1 MMHLSSIFFKEIQF
15 ILKEK
20 KNVLFLF
27 FLPIL
32 YAAFFGYVYGAESLK
47 YIPVVVLDQD
57 QSSASRSLVSAFAD
71 SERFD
76 IISVVETQAEYEEI
90 LDREDAL
97 VGLGIPADF
106 AKHIKTGIGSNVI
119 VTSNGKN
126 LMYPNSALSFAREII
141 TTYNGGLGKKLVE
154 AMGQFPGQ
162 AAYTV
167 APVSMRLRIF
177 NNPTNSYLPFMLP
190 GMVTNGVQIGI
201 MMAVFLAIVR
211 EYTNLDLWKKN
222 SLFVIL
228 FSKIA
233 AYWILSL
240 AGALLAIGLYVFVY
254 NIPFVGRFFDILILY
269 SSFIFAVVTIGM
281 FFSAMAPSVMV
292 PFHPIEFIYFMP
304 AFLYSGY
311 SWPEFSKNLFTQ
323 FYAYLLPM
331 NYIADPVR
339 DILLMGSSANIGRNS
354 LILCCFGIVA
364 FVVTGFVCKKRIKT
378 VLLEAEVKL

>member
-1 MMHLSSIFFKEIQF
+1 MIKLISIFFQEIRF
-15 ILKEK
+15 VVKEK
-20 KNVLFLF
+20 KNLLFLF

-76 IISVVETQAEYEEI
+76 IVAVVETQEEYEKI
-90 LDREDAL
+90 LDCEDAL
-97 VGLGIPADF
+97 VGIGIPSDF
-106 AKHIKTGIGSNVI
+106 AKHIKTGIGSSVI

-154 AMGQFPGQ
+154 AMGQFSGQ
-162 AAYTV
+162 AAYIV
-167 APVSMRLRIF
+167 SPVSMRLRIF

-222 SLFVIL
+222 SLLVIL
-228 FSKIA
+228 FGKIA

-240 AGALLAIGLYVFVY
+240 VGALLAIGLYVFVY
-254 NIPFVGRFFDILILY
+254 NIPFIGSFFDILILY

-281 FFSAMAPSVMV
+281 LFSAMAPSVMV

-311 SWPEFSKNLFTQ
+311 SWPEFSKNLFTKV
-323 FYAYLLPM
+323 YAYLLPM

-339 DILLMGSSANIGRNS
+339 DILLMGSSENIGRNS
-354 LILCCFGIVA
+354 LILCCFGLVA
-364 FVVTGFVCKKRIKT
+364 FVVTGLVCKKRIKT
-378 VLLEAEVKL
+378 VLLEAEVKI

>member
-1 MMHLSSIFFKEIQF
+1 MMHLSSIFFQEIKF

-76 IISVVETQAEYEEI
+76 IVSVVETQVEYEEI

-97 VGLGIPADF
+97 VGIGIPADF
-106 AKHIKTGIGSNVI
+106 AKHIKTGIGSSVM

-201 MMAVFLAIVR
+201 MMAVFLAVVR

-254 NIPFVGRFFDILILY
+254 NIPFVGNFFDILLLY

-339 DILLMGSSANIGRNS
+339 DILLMGSSENIGSNS
-354 LILCCFGIVA
+354 FILCCFGIAA

-378 VLLEAEVKL
+378 VLLEAEVKI

>member
-76 IISVVETQAEYEEI
+76 IMFVVETQAEYEEI

-254 NIPFVGRFFDILILY
+254 NIPFVGSFFNILLLY

-339 DILLMGSSANIGRNS
+339 DILLMGYSENIGSNS
-354 LILCCFGIVA
+354 LILCCFGIAA

-378 VLLEAEVKL
+378 VLLEAEVKI

>member
-1 MMHLSSIFFKEIQF
+1 MMHLSSIFFQEIKF

-76 IISVVETQAEYEEI
+76 IVSVVETQVEYEEI

-97 VGLGIPADF
+97 VGIGIPADF
-106 AKHIKTGIGSNVI
+106 AKHIKTGIGSSVM

-254 NIPFVGRFFDILILY
+254 NIPFVGNFFDILLLY

-339 DILLMGSSANIGRNS
+339 DILLMGSSENIGSNS
-354 LILCCFGIVA
+354 FILCCFGIAA

>member
-1 MMHLSSIFFKEIQF
+1 MMKLNSIFFQEIRF
-15 ILKEK
+15 IVKEK
-20 KNVLFLF
+20 KNLLFLF

-32 YAAFFGYVYGAESLK
+32 YAAFFGYIYGAESLK

-76 IISVVETQAEYEEI
+76 IVAVVETQEEYEKV
-90 LDREDAL
+90 LDCEDAL
-97 VGLGIPADF
+97 VGIGIPSDF
-106 AKHIKTGIGSNVI
+106 AKHIKTGIGSSVI

-154 AMGQFPGQ
+154 AMGQFSGQ
-162 AAYTV
+162 AAYIV
-167 APVSMRLRIF
+167 SPVSMRLRIF

-222 SLFVIL
+222 SLLVIL
-228 FSKIA
+228 FGKIA

-254 NIPFVGRFFDILILY
+254 NIPFIGSFFDILILY

-281 FFSAMAPSVMV
+281 LFSAMAPSVMV

-311 SWPEFSKNLFTQ
+311 SWPEFSKNLFTKV
-323 FYAYLLPM
+323 YAYLLPM

-339 DILLMGSSANIGRNS
+339 DILLMGSSENIGRNS
-354 LILCCFGIVA
+354 LILCCFGLVA
-364 FVVTGFVCKKRIKT
+364 FVVTGLVCKKRIKT
-378 VLLEAEVKL
+378 VLLEAEVKI

>member
-1 MMHLSSIFFKEIQF
+1 MMHLSSNFFREIQF

-57 QSSASRSLVSAFAD
+57 QSSASRSLISAFAD

-76 IISVVETQAEYEEI
+76 IVSVVETQAEYEEI

-97 VGLGIPADF
+97 VGIGIPADF
-106 AKHIKTGIGSNVI
+106 AKHIKTGIGSSVI

-201 MMAVFLAIVR
+201 MMAVFLAVVR

-254 NIPFVGRFFDILILY
+254 NIPFVGNFFDILLLY

-281 FFSAMAPSVMV
+281 FFS
-292 PFHPIEFIYFMP
+292 
-304 AFLYSGY
+304 
-311 SWPEFSKNLFTQ
+311 
-323 FYAYLLPM
+323 
-331 NYIADPVR
+331 
-339 DILLMGSSANIGRNS
+339 
-354 LILCCFGIVA
+354 
-364 FVVTGFVCKKRIKT
+364 
-378 VLLEAEVKL
+378 

>member
-1 MMHLSSIFFKEIQF
+1 MMKLNSIFFQEIRF
-15 ILKEK
+15 IVKEK
-20 KNVLFLF
+20 KNLLFLF

-76 IISVVETQAEYEEI
+76 IVAVVETQEEYEKV
-90 LDREDAL
+90 LDCEDAL
-97 VGLGIPADF
+97 VGIGIPSDF
-106 AKHIKTGIGSNVI
+106 AKHIKTGIGSSVI

-154 AMGQFPGQ
+154 AMGQFSGQ
-162 AAYTV
+162 AAYIV
-167 APVSMRLRIF
+167 SPVSMRLRIF

-222 SLFVIL
+222 SLLVIL
-228 FSKIA
+228 FGKIA

-240 AGALLAIGLYVFVY
+240 VGALLAIGLYVFVY
-254 NIPFVGRFFDILILY
+254 NIPFIGSFFDILILY

-281 FFSAMAPSVMV
+281 LFSAMAPSVMV

-311 SWPEFSKNLFTQ
+311 SWPEFSKNLFTKV
-323 FYAYLLPM
+323 YAYLLPM

-339 DILLMGSSANIGRNS
+339 DILLMGSSENIGRNS
-354 LILCCFGIVA
+354 LILCCFGLVA
-364 FVVTGFVCKKRIKT
+364 FVVTGLVCKKRIKT
-378 VLLEAEVKL
+378 VLLEAEVKI

>member
-1 MMHLSSIFFKEIQF
+1 MMRLISIFFKEIQF

-76 IISVVETQAEYEEI
+76 IVAVVETQEEYEKV
-90 LDREDAL
+90 LDCEDAL
-97 VGLGIPADF
+97 VGIGIPSDF
-106 AKHIKTGIGSNVI
+106 AKHIKTGIGSSVI

-162 AAYTV
+162 AAYAV

-222 SLFVIL
+222 SLLVIL
-228 FSKIA
+228 FGKIA

-254 NIPFVGRFFDILILY
+254 NIPFIGSFFDILILY

-281 FFSAMAPSVMV
+281 LFSAMAPSVMV

-311 SWPEFSKNLFTQ
+311 SWPEFSKNIFTQ

-339 DILLMGSSANIGRNS
+339 DILLMGSSENIGHNS
-354 LILCCFGIVA
+354 LILCCFGLVA
-364 FVVTGFVCKKRIKT
+364 FVVTGLVCKKRIKT
-378 VLLEAEVKL
+378 VLLEAEVKI